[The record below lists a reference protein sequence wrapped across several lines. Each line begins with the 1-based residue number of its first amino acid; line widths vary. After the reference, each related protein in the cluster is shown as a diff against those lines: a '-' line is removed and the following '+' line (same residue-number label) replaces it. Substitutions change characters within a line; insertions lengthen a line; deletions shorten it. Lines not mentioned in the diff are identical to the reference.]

1 MNYIGVILAGG
12 KGFRMESFSPK
23 YPKALLPICNKM
35 LIEYHIEEMSKIGIK
50 KIIVLIGHLGFKIVD
65 VIGSGEE
72 FGVKISYVDQ
82 GQTLGIAHALGK
94 LEKYI
99 NSRFL
104 LVLGDIFFITES
116 GLGPMI
122 DLTKKSG
129 ANAILATKIEHDKD
143 ALKRNFAV
151 VLEDGTRDV
160 VRKVIE
166 KPRYLVNNIK
176 GCGLYLFDLH
186 IFDAICRTPRTAMRD
201 EYEITDSIQILME
214 DGFSVKQL
222 NIIKE
227 DINLT
232 VPDDLIKC
240 NMWMLKWKGLEKLIG
255 EGVKLNKNTQII
267 NSVIGNNVEISNPIK
282 VANSVIFDNVK
293 LNVTGDIINSIVTP
307 EKVIVNCSS
316 GNVGNLK

>member
-1 MNYIGVILAGG
+1 
-12 KGFRMESFSPK
+12 MESFSSD
-23 YPKALLPICNKM
+23 YPKTILPICNRR
-35 LIEYHIEEMSKIGIK
+35 LIEYHIEEMGKIGIK

-99 NSRFL
+99 NSSFL
-104 LVLGDIFFITES
+104 LFLGDIFFITES

-122 DLTKKSG
+122 DLMEKSG
-129 ANAILATKIEHDKD
+129 ANAILATKIEHDRN

-151 VLEDGTRDV
+151 ILEDGTLDV
-160 VRKVIE
+160 VKKVIE
-166 KPRYLVNNIK
+166 KPRYVVHNIK

-186 IFDAICRTPRTAMRD
+186 IFDAIRRTPRTAMRD
-201 EYEITDSIQILME
+201 EYEITDSIQILIE
-214 DGFSVKQL
+214 DGFLVKQL

-227 DINLT
+227 DVNLT

-240 NMWMLKWKGLEKLIG
+240 NMRMLKWKGLAKLIG
-255 EGVKLNKNTQII
+255 KGVKLNKNAQII
-267 NSVIGNNVEISNPIK
+267 NSVIGNNVEISSPIK
-282 VANSVIFDNVK
+282 IANSVIFDNVK
-293 LNVTGDIINSIVTP
+293 LDVTGDITNSIVTP

-316 GNVGNLK
+316 SNFGNRK